1 MTRPE
6 PTLLTKWGRLTSQ
19 QYQRRRAQV
28 ELEEWLTDEALHY
41 LFTRT
46 PYRDAD
52 NHKIIDHH
60 FRYLLQQ
67 NPAAAQ
73 AQLQRE
79 ERDYHAWLAAHDCHR
94 HRAAADL
101 AAASAAYVR
110 SSIQAG
116 RARPSRGRPGSG
128 SRARSKSIP
137 TQLSVL

>member
-52 NHKIIDHH
+52 NQIVDHH

-67 NPAAAQ
+67 DPDAAQ

-79 ERDYHAWLAAHDCHR
+79 ERDYYAWLAEHDRHR
-94 HRAAADL
+94 HRETVDQAAAC
-101 AAASAAYVR
+101 AAYVR

-116 RARPSRGRPGSG
+116 RARPSRGRPSSG
-128 SRARSKSIP
+128 SLARSKSLP